1 VRGAQLRVE
10 AAVRA
15 LRQGLPAIVHD
26 DRDRE
31 NEGDFVLLAEHAT
44 PDVVHF
50 MLREGRGLLCAPLDA
65 ERARELALPP
75 MVAKSQDPKETAFTV
90 SIDHISV
97 NTGISARERA
107 LTLRALANPSA
118 RPEDFRRPGHVFPLV
133 ARPGGV
139 RERRGHTEAAI
150 ELARL
155 AGARPAAAI
164 IEILDETGEP
174 ASLSYLERLA
184 ARENLPLLTVEDI
197 ARVVATRDS
206 AESGSVGH
214 LSASP
219 SLASADGTAPRT
231 GGAVSA
237 VRLPRLERSDI
248 VHLPSEY
255 GAFRAVA
262 YREPGATLLAS
273 DTCTAREHLALW
285 KGDISPDRPIFV
297 RIHSECLTGDVFG
310 SYRCDC
316 GPQLEAALARIEA
329 ESGVLV
335 YLRQEGR
342 GIGLYEKLR
351 AYALQERG
359 FDTVD
364 ANLVLGHP
372 VDARDYDVAAAIL
385 FDLGVRRVRL
395 LTNNP
400 DKVEALRQ
408 YGVEV
413 VERVPLEIPPREENR
428 RYLDAK
434 KHRLGHLLSHL

>member
-1 VRGAQLRVE
+1 MWEAQLRVE

-15 LRQGLPAIVHD
+15 LRQGLPAIVLD

-65 ERARELALPP
+65 ERARELALAP
-75 MVAKSQDPKETAFTV
+75 MVAESQDPKETAFTV
-90 SIDHISV
+90 SVDHVSV
-97 NTGISARERA
+97 KTGISARERA
-107 LTLRALANPSA
+107 LTLRALADPSA

-197 ARVVATRDS
+197 ARVVAAWDG
-206 AESGSVGH
+206 AEGGAVGH

-219 SLASADGTAPRT
+219 SLARTGGTAPYI
-231 GGAVSA
+231 
-237 VRLPRLERSDI
+237 RLPRLERSDV

-262 YREPGATLLAS
+262 YREPGAALSAAGN
-273 DTCTAREHLALW
+273 CTAREHLALW
-285 KGDISPDRPIFV
+285 KGDISSDRPILV
-297 RIHSECLTGDVFG
+297 RVHSECLTGDVFG

-329 ESGVLV
+329 EGGVLV

-428 RYLDAK
+428 RYLEAK

>member
-1 VRGAQLRVE
+1 MWGAQSRVE

-15 LRQGLPAIVHD
+15 LRRGLPAIVLD
-26 DRDRE
+26 DRERE

-44 PDVVHF
+44 PEVVHF
-50 MLREGRGLLCAPLDA
+50 MLREGRGLLCAPVDV
-65 ERARELALPP
+65 ERARELALAP
-75 MVAKSQDPKETAFTV
+75 MVADSQDPKETAFTV
-90 SIDHISV
+90 SVDHVSV
-97 NTGISARERA
+97 KTGISARERA
-107 LTLRALANPSA
+107 LTLRALADASA

-164 IEILDETGEP
+164 IEILDDSGEP

-184 ARENLPLLTVEDI
+184 ARENLPFLTVEDI
-197 ARVVATRDS
+197 ARVVAALHGER
-206 AESGSVGH
+206 SGTVG
-214 LSASP
+214 LPPASP
-219 SLASADGTAPRT
+219 SSAKAADVAP
-231 GGAVSA
+231 SA
-237 VRLPRLERSDI
+237 LLPRLERSDV

-262 YREPGATLLAS
+262 YRESAIAFPAPGNCAV
-273 DTCTAREHLALW
+273 REHIALW
-285 KGDISPDRPIFV
+285 KGEISSDRPILV
-297 RIHSECLTGDVFG
+297 RVHSECLTGDVFG

-316 GPQLEAALARIEA
+316 GPQLETALARIEA
-329 ESGVLV
+329 EGGILV

-385 FDLGVRRVRL
+385 HDLGVRRVRL

-400 DKVEALRQ
+400 EKVEALRQ
-408 YGVEV
+408 FGIEV

-428 RYLDAK
+428 RYLEAK